1 MPHFKISKTVRYE
14 TWGHPET
21 AQELW
26 FVLHGYGQLVPFFI
40 RKFQVL
46 DPEKYLIIAPEG
58 LHRFYQK
65 GFYGRVGASWMT
77 KEDRLTD
84 IADYIA
90 YLDLLYGHIIK
101 EYGGN
106 YSKKRILG
114 FSQGGATATR
124 WAVQGKA
131 TWDSLILWASMMP
144 EDLNWPID
152 TARLNE
158 LQILLAVGDTDEFVS
173 DDRLQ
178 KELGFLNEK
187 GIEFDQFYFKGNH
200 DIPEVALKEFI
211 KQRL

>member
-14 TWGHPET
+14 TWGTPNT
-21 AQELW
+21 AKELW

-40 RKFQVL
+40 RKFQGL
-46 DPEKYLIIAPEG
+46 DPEKYFIIAPEG

-84 IADYIA
+84 IADYVA
-90 YLDLLYGHIIK
+90 YLDQLYQHI
-101 EYGGN
+101 ENDYGGN
-106 YSKKRILG
+106 FKKKRVFG

-124 WAVQGKA
+124 WAVQGEA

-152 TARLNE
+152 TERLNQ
-158 LQILLAVGDTDEFVS
+158 LQISLAVGDSDEFVS

-178 KELGFLNEK
+178 KELGFLAEK
-187 GIEFDQFYFKGNH
+187 GIEFDQFSFKGNH
-200 DIPEVALKEFI
+200 DIPEAALKEFI